1 LFWKLPNVPLN
12 FVLYM
17 IRYLSF
23 YVPSRGTLV
32 YVTLVLMVHPNDIVF
47 SHYYPDSC
55 RGPLPGVCLV

>member
-1 LFWKLPNVPLN
+1 
-12 FVLYM
+12 M

-55 RGPLPGVCLV
+55 RGPLPGVTCCLWILADFTRGRPKR